1 VQAPAAGQT
10 LALRRLGLMEYQAA
24 WDLQGQLV
32 GERQQ
37 GTIPDTLLL
46 LQHPHTYTLGRR
58 ATPDHLLLNERQLNE
73 RGVAVHWV
81 DRGGD
86 ITYHGP
92 GQIVG
97 YPIIDLR
104 TNHLDVHQYLR
115 ALEEVLIRTLA
126 QFGIEATRDPSYT
139 GVWVPQPPPPSVIL
153 SEAKNLE
160 GGPGFAAAKI
170 AAIGVKVSR
179 GVTSHGFALNV
190 NTDLTYFEGIVPCG
204 ITDRSVTSMAA
215 LKGHEVNLG
224 EVEDAISTAFQA
236 VLG

>member
-1 VQAPAAGQT
+1 MQVLAANQT
-10 LALRRLGLMEYQAA
+10 LAVRRLDLMEYQAA
-24 WDLQGQLV
+24 WDLQASLV
-32 GERQQ
+32 ARRQQ
-37 GTIPDTLLL
+37 GEIPDTLLL

-58 ATPDHLLLNERQLNE
+58 ATPDHLLLNETELAK

-104 TNHLDVHQYLR
+104 ANHLDVHQYLR
-115 ALEEVLIRTLA
+115 ALEEVLIQTLA
-126 QFGIEATRDPSYT
+126 TFDIEAGRDPAFT
-139 GVWVPQPPPPSVIL
+139 GVWVPPIPL
-153 SEAKNLE
+153 SLE
-160 GGPGFAAAKI
+160 GEGQGEGRRWFTAKV

-190 NTDLTYFEGIVPCG
+190 NTDLSYFQGIVPCG
-204 ITDRSVTSMAA
+204 ITDRAVTSMAA
-215 LKGHEVNLG
+215 LMGHEVSLM
-224 EVEDAISTAFQA
+224 EVEDAVSTAFQA